1 MAAANFKDFEV
12 LINMLDNNS
21 LWSLLLFFLFLNISQ
36 DLFLIF
42 YVGEWEN
49 WVSMSFSNGLK
60 AYCLRLKNMI
70 WIILI
75 KKSTSRR
82 GIKITGSIILKSNF
96 NLINEEVKLAHS
108 IWWKLSVRR
117 LNAGKSRYNDFNLLT
132 CKYYTEKI
140 TTKFK

>member
-49 WVSMSFSNGLK
+49 
-60 AYCLRLKNMI
+60 
-70 WIILI
+70 
-75 KKSTSRR
+75 
-82 GIKITGSIILKSNF
+82 
-96 NLINEEVKLAHS
+96 
-108 IWWKLSVRR
+108 
-117 LNAGKSRYNDFNLLT
+117 
-132 CKYYTEKI
+132 
-140 TTKFK
+140 